1 MKEEDQ
7 VHLTNIANYI
17 NEIRS
22 YVQGMDYQQFADEEG
37 VRVTVM
43 QNLQHIGQA
52 SSLLS
57 DEYTSQFTAVDI
69 QVLNTLKS
77 AKFNDGLEIDYR
89 PVWSIIQNDLPVF
102 RDTILTNTERMD
114 IPDDDDLSETTA

>member
-7 VHLTNIANYI
+7 VHLTHIANYI
-17 NEIRS
+17 NEIES
-22 YVQGMDYQQFADEEG
+22 YVQGMDYQQFADEEE

-43 QNLQHIGQA
+43 ENLQHIGQA
-52 SSLLS
+52 ASLLS

-69 QVLNTLKS
+69 QVLETLKS
-77 AKFNDGLEIDYR
+77 AKFNDSLEIDYR

-102 RDTILTNTERMD
+102 RDLILTDTERMD

>member
-7 VHLTNIANYI
+7 VHLTNIANYV
-17 NEIRS
+17 NEIES
-22 YVQGMDYQQFADEEG
+22 YVQGMDYRQFADEES

-52 SSLLS
+52 ASLLS
-57 DEYTSQFTAVDI
+57 DEYTSEFTAVDI

-89 PVWSIIQNDLPVF
+89 GVWGIIKNDLPIF

-114 IPDDDDLSETTA
+114 VPEDDDLSETTA